1 MADFDHTGPE
11 DNGSRTGRGR
21 GMCGGMCGGRP
32 VNGAARWAGNPV
44 REGMEQVQGMG
55 RCCRHGQGRNNRA
68 RNGAMNGQNM
78 SQSMGRDM
86 WQGKGQGMGRGQCMA
101 QNLRPNM
108 QQGKGS
114 GSQADCCG
122 ASPAA
127 SSDGTDNNS

>member
-78 SQSMGRDM
+78 
-86 WQGKGQGMGRGQCMA
+86 GQGMGQGKGRGQCMA
-101 QNLRPNM
+101 QNMCADML
-108 QQGKGS
+108 QGKGS
-114 GSQADCCG
+114 GSQADCRG

>member
-1 MADFDHTGPE
+1 MPDFDHTGPE
-11 DNGSRTGRGR
+11 GNGSRTGRGR
-21 GMCGGMCGGRP
+21 GMCGGRP
-32 VNGAARWAGNPV
+32 VNGAGRWAGNPV
-44 REGMEQVQGMG
+44 SEGREQAQGMG

-78 SQSMGRDM
+78 
-86 WQGKGQGMGRGQCMA
+86 GQGMGQGKGRGQCMA
-101 QNLRPNM
+101 QNMRADM

-114 GSQADCCG
+114 GSQADCRG

>member
-21 GMCGGMCGGRP
+21 GMCGGRP
-32 VNGAARWAGNPV
+32 VNGADRWAGNPV
-44 REGMEQVQGMG
+44 NDGMEQDQGMG

-68 RNGAMNGQNM
+68 RNGAMNGQSM
-78 SQSMGRDM
+78 SQS
-86 WQGKGQGMGRGQCMA
+86 MGRGQCMA